1 MVLLTLEMLSK
12 GLIKPYLKSLMGL
25 IHAFAFLEMIQK
37 GFHAGVTS
45 LSSHCVEALN
55 VNSSKE
61 RILHAFYVSGLT
73 LQKKLQK
80 LQKFTLLNNSF
91 LSIVTCVLCPWF
103 LLVFLQVYQ
112 SQSSFWVRMKTLQI
126 AILAISILFQA
137 KVRSQ
142 ETLETLSKKTGEWY
156 YRGWVP
162 CAKLDWNETTTM
174 NKGKLI
180 EFSVWDFGLSRLSWV
195 PLDVLHWV
203 WGAKMRNH
211 QTRA

>member
-1 MVLLTLEMLSK
+1 MQFMVLLTLALLSK

-73 LQKKLQK
+73 LQKKKLQK

-91 LSIVTCVLCPWF
+91 LSIVTCVLCP
-103 LLVFLQVYQ
+103 
-112 SQSSFWVRMKTLQI
+112 
-126 AILAISILFQA
+126 
-137 KVRSQ
+137 
-142 ETLETLSKKTGEWY
+142 
-156 YRGWVP
+156 
-162 CAKLDWNETTTM
+162 
-174 NKGKLI
+174 
-180 EFSVWDFGLSRLSWV
+180 
-195 PLDVLHWV
+195 
-203 WGAKMRNH
+203 
-211 QTRA
+211 

>member
-1 MVLLTLEMLSK
+1 MRQLFNFYRFS
-12 GLIKPYLKSLMGL
+12 
-25 IHAFAFLEMIQK
+25 FCFLEEENCVVMID
-37 GFHAGVTS
+37 ASIILRWRTRTLRVT
-45 LSSHCVEALN
+45 C
-55 VNSSKE
+55 
-61 RILHAFYVSGLT
+61 
-73 LQKKLQK
+73 
-80 LQKFTLLNNSF
+80 F
-91 LSIVTCVLCPWF
+91 LSFVTCVLCPWF

-112 SQSSFWVRMKTLQI
+112 SQSSFWVEMKTLQI
-126 AILAISILFQA
+126 AILAIFILFQA
-137 KVRSQ
+137 KVKSQ

-162 CAKLDWNETTTM
+162 CANLDWNETTTM